1 MRKEQLDGGDVFV
14 IHDFFT
20 PQECAAAIARS
31 ESSRFEEA
39 TITTWAGPV
48 MDKGVRDNARAI
60 IDDVEE
66 AARLFE
72 RARPMLPAVLTR
84 RWQLC
89 GFNERWR
96 YYRYDPGERFFL
108 HFDVHFARGSEEK
121 SQMTFMVYL
130 NDDFAGGETNFY
142 TREQECYLSV
152 RPVAGR
158 ALVFVHWKLHEGA
171 AVLRG
176 RKYVQRTDVM
186 FRRLEVARDS

>member
-1 MRKEQLDGGDVFV
+1 MRKESLDGDDVFV

-20 PQECAAAIARS
+20 PAECDAAVARS
-31 ESSRFEEA
+31 ESSGYEEA
-39 TITTWAGPV
+39 TITTSAGQV
-48 MDKGVRDNARAI
+48 MNKGIRDNARAI
-60 IDDVEE
+60 IDDPAE

-72 RARPMLPAVLTR
+72 RARPLLPAVVTR
-84 RWQLC
+84 RWELV

-96 YYRYDPGERFFL
+96 YYRYDPGERFFM
-108 HFDVHFARGSEEK
+108 HFDGHYSRDNGET
-121 SQMTFMVYL
+121 SQLTFMIYL
-130 NDDFAGGETNFY
+130 NDDFASGETRFY
-142 TREQECYLSV
+142 THLRECYLSV
-152 RPVAGR
+152 QPVRGT

>member
-1 MRKEQLDGGDVFV
+1 MRKESLDGDDVFV

-20 PQECAAAIARS
+20 PEECDAAITRS
-31 ESSRFEEA
+31 ESSGYEEA
-39 TITTWAGPV
+39 TITTAAGQV
-48 MDKGVRDNARAI
+48 MNKGIRDNARAI
-60 IDDVEE
+60 IDDSAE
-66 AARLFE
+66 ATRLFE
-72 RARPMLPAVLTR
+72 RAQPLLPEVVTR
-84 RWQLC
+84 RWELV

-108 HFDVHFARGSEEK
+108 HFDGHYSRDNGEK
-121 SQMTFMVYL
+121 SQLTLMIYL

-152 RPVAGR
+152 QPVRGM

-171 AVLRG
+171 SVQRG

-186 FRRLEVARDS
+186 YRRLEVAREA